1 MKLPIIADP
10 KLPIPLN
17 PSYKYMHTN
26 PIRAGY
32 LSYLELRNTG
42 KMNESFYLE
51 DYAKKFNLP
60 Y

>member
-1 MKLPIIADP
+1 
-10 KLPIPLN
+10 
-17 PSYKYMHTN
+17 MHTN

-60 Y
+60 YQQSHKLYYLI